1 MPKHKYRYRQTNSP
15 TPQALR
21 AMPSVLSRIGTP
33 LSVQGYR
40 YFGRWNRFHDA
51 VLLRGTE
58 GTARFSALSWGYGG
72 EGPRGLVQLLVK
84 LGLHKERAE
93 HVAFQ
98 SRRYDDAGLDWFVR
112 FLPNNRL
119 LVLNRE
125 QINELQGVPGIP
137 RQPRTTGN
145 RKHQPEQ

>member
-1 MPKHKYRYRQTNSP
+1 MPKHPYRYRQQGT
-15 TPQALR
+15 TGDALR
-21 AMPSVLSRIGTP
+21 TMDSVLARIGTP

-40 YFGRWNRFHDA
+40 YFGRWNKFHDG

-72 EGPRGLVQLLVK
+72 EGPRGLVELLVR
-84 LGLHKERAE
+84 LGLHRERAE
-93 HVAFQ
+93 NVAFQ
-98 SRRYDDAGLDWFVR
+98 SRRYDDPGVDWFVR

-137 RQPRTTGN
+137 LQPQKTSRQR
-145 RKHQPEQ
+145 QPEQ

>member
-1 MPKHKYRYRQTNSP
+1 MPRRPYRYRQQGT
-15 TPQALR
+15 TGDALR

-51 VLLRGTE
+51 VLLRGTD

-72 EGPRGLVQLLVK
+72 EGPRGLVELLVR
-84 LGLHKERAE
+84 LGIHRERAE
-93 HVAFQ
+93 NVAFQ
-98 SRRYDDAGLDWFVR
+98 SRRYDDPGLDWFVR

-119 LVLNRE
+119 LVLGRE
-125 QINELQGVPGIP
+125 QIDELQGVPGIP
-137 RQPRTTGN
+137 RQPKLTGN
-145 RKHQPEQ
+145 RQPQSGQ